1 MYSKEV
7 AQRPIIMT
15 FNVFGTET
23 YELQSATANTSL
35 TASKDSPNC
44 IFVNSNS
51 STDDKG
57 NNNND
62 SSSGSN
68 SNNNDKDDDSS
79 SLWTNKWDWTSFA
92 KNMAMPQKGAK
103 RKIATVTK
111 GRNFF
116 LGGLPVRQTASRCRR
131 RRSATNPEA
140 SRRRQGRAPKL
151 KSEPSGCVM
160 GEKKRIRKTL
170 EQTHG
175 SSSS

>member
-1 MYSKEV
+1 
-7 AQRPIIMT
+7 
-15 FNVFGTET
+15 
-23 YELQSATANTSL
+23 
-35 TASKDSPNC
+35 
-44 IFVNSNS
+44 
-51 STDDKG
+51 
-57 NNNND
+57 
-62 SSSGSN
+62 
-68 SNNNDKDDDSS
+68 
-79 SLWTNKWDWTSFA
+79 
-92 KNMAMPQKGAK
+92 MAMPPKGAK

-116 LGGLPVRQTASRCRR
+116 LGGLPVRQTASRCRRRRRRR